1 MKLASAALWGYGPA
15 AIALLLLALP
25 AHTSGQVPPDERYLQ
40 FETDHFRVIF
50 PDGMEHFARR
60 AAAGAEWAHR
70 ALSEHFIEAPS
81 GRIALVITDYTDRPN
96 ASATPIPGNRVVLIA
111 APDIASPTLN
121 YYTDWVDVTLVHEL
135 THIFHLNRA
144 DGVWDAAQAV
154 FGRVPFFFPAFY
166 QPRWVIEGLPTYYES
181 RLTGAGRAY
190 GSSFDMLLTND
201 VQAGAFRTVDA
212 ADGLSPIWPAGQTPY
227 AYGGLYFRAMAEE
240 YGDSAVAEFVRR
252 GSRRLPYT
260 VNWASTPYFGS
271 TLTGSWSEWGTR
283 FEARARS
290 RADSLQALGLTVG
303 EPLSGLTW
311 VTPLPRYS
319 PDGQRLAFSYVTP
332 RDDPAT
338 LVIDVESGQTLL
350 RQRRNGS
357 GSNTWDRESRV
368 LYLNQAEFAS
378 RYDIYN
384 DLYVLDVANGKERRL
399 TRGARLASPDLAP
412 DGRSI
417 VAVEVGKGT
426 NRLVRV
432 DLDTGET
439 RPITEFV
446 EGVNWEHP
454 RWSPDGARIAVE
466 RWLRGRILDI
476 VVLDPGGTVVWQVTD
491 DEASDVT
498 PSWSPDGRYLLWSSD
513 RDGAADIYAVE
524 ATRGTDPD
532 GAGETRVWRVTRTI
546 SGATAPEVA
555 PDGSEMVY
563 AALYPEGIR
572 VERLVIVPTEWEP
585 AAPGWRALREPPT
598 PRSAR
603 QAEVGGPVESYSPF
617 PSLWPKSWFPVVY
630 ADGSEVGTFIGATSF
645 GADDVRRHSYAMI
658 AGWRTGVDD
667 IEGAFVYRYAGF
679 GDPLLDLGV
688 WQNWST
694 VALLTADGEAVGAV
708 ERERELRLALSFL
721 RPRVRSSFSV
731 APAIGLEQRCFIPT
745 DSGVAFANPTQ
756 TDLVAGLFAGYSRA
770 RGYARSLSAEK
781 GFVFRLELTHRRLT
795 DDLDR
800 WRLSAE
806 GELRGYL
813 SFPVFGYSNHILAA
827 RLALGASEGNQRSPE
842 LFELGGVPG
851 RPIEV
856 VAGLDIGGGS
866 PYPVRGFDKGV
877 QLGDRVVS
885 GSIEYRLPLLLVGRG
900 YGLWPILLDR
910 TSLSLFVDAGSA
922 WRAADDVEVLSAAGG
937 ELSLDLG
944 LGYSVTYRFRL
955 GLARQV
961 SVPEGSSPDW
971 NAYLGAGIAF

>member
-1 MKLASAALWGYGPA
+1 MKLATAALAKCGPA
-15 AIALLLLALP
+15 AIALLLSLP
-25 AHTSGQVPPDERYLQ
+25 TQTSGQVPPGERYLQ

-50 PDGMEHFARR
+50 PEGMERFARR
-60 AAAGAEWAHR
+60 AAASAEWAHR
-70 ALSEHFIEAPS
+70 ALSEHFVEAPS

-135 THIFHLNRA
+135 THIFHLDRA
-144 DGVWDAAQAV
+144 DGIWDAAQTV

-190 GSSFDMLLTND
+190 GSSFDVLLTND
-201 VQAGAFRTVDA
+201 AQAGLFRTVDA

-227 AYGGLYFRAMAEE
+227 AYGGLYFRAMAEQ
-240 YGDSAVAEFVRR
+240 YGDSALAQFVRR

-260 VNWASTPYFGS
+260 VNWAATSYFGS
-271 TLTGSWSEWGTR
+271 TLGGSWSDWSER

-290 RADSLQALGLTVG
+290 RADSLRALGLTVG
-303 EPLSGLTW
+303 EPVSGLAW
-311 VTPLPRYS
+311 VAPLPRYS
-319 PDGQRLAFSYVTP
+319 PDGRRLAFSYVTP

-357 GSNTWDRESRV
+357 GSNAWDRESRA
-368 LYLNQAEFAS
+368 LYLNQLEFEN

-384 DLYVLDVANGKERRL
+384 DLYVLDVADGKERRL
-399 TRGARLASPDLAP
+399 TKGARLTSPDLAP

-417 VAVEVGKGT
+417 VAVEVGEGT
-426 NRLVRV
+426 NRLVTV
-432 DLDTGET
+432 DPETGET
-439 RPITEFV
+439 QPITEFV

-454 RWSPDGARIAVE
+454 RWSPDGSRIAVE
-466 RWLRGRILDI
+466 RWLQGRMLDI
-476 VVLDPGGTVVWQVTD
+476 VVLDSTGRVVWQVTD

-498 PSWSPDGRYLLWSSD
+498 PSWTPDGRYLLWSSD
-513 RDGAADIYAVE
+513 REGSADIFAVE

-532 GAGETRVWRVTRTI
+532 DAGEPQLWRVTRTLA
-546 SGATAPEVA
+546 GASAPQVA
-555 PDGSEMVY
+555 PDGKEMVY
-563 AALYPEGIR
+563 TALYPEGYR
-572 VERLVIVPTEWEP
+572 VERLVIAPSEWEL
-585 AAPGWRALREPPT
+585 AGPGWRALREPPT
-598 PRSAR
+598 PRADL
-603 QAEVGGPVESYSPF
+603 QDGVGGPVESYSPF

-630 ADGSEVGTFIGATSF
+630 ASGSELGALIGATTF
-645 GADDVRRHSYAMI
+645 GADDLRRHSYALL

-667 IEGAFVYRYAGF
+667 IEAALVYRYAGF
-679 GDPLLDLGV
+679 GNPLLDFGL

-694 VALLTADGEAVGAV
+694 VTVLTADGEAVGAV
-708 ERERELRLALSFL
+708 ERERELHVALSFL
-721 RPRVRSSFSV
+721 RPRVRSAFSV
-731 APAIGLEQRCFIPT
+731 APAIGLEQRHFTPT
-745 DSGVAFANPTQ
+745 DPGIVFANPTQ
-756 TDLVAGLFAGYSRA
+756 TDLLAGLFAGYSRA
-770 RGYARSLSAEK
+770 RGYPRSVSTEK
-781 GFVFRLELTHRRLT
+781 GFVLRLELMHRRLA

-813 SFPVFGYSNHILAA
+813 SFPVFGYSNHVLAA
-827 RLALGASEGNQRSPE
+827 RIALGASEGTQRGPE

-851 RPIEV
+851 RPIEI
-856 VAGLDIGGGS
+856 VAGFDIGGGS
-866 PYPVRGFDKGV
+866 RYSVRGFDEGV
-877 QLGDRVVS
+877 QIGDRIIS
-885 GSIEYRLPLLLVGRG
+885 GNLEYRLPLFLVGRG

-922 WRAADDVEVLSAAGG
+922 WRAADEVEVLSAAGG
-937 ELSLDLG
+937 ELSVDLG
-944 LGYSVTYRFRL
+944 LGYSVVYRFRL

-961 SVPEGSSPDW
+961 TVPEGSSPGW
-971 NAYLGAGIAF
+971 SVYLSAGVAF